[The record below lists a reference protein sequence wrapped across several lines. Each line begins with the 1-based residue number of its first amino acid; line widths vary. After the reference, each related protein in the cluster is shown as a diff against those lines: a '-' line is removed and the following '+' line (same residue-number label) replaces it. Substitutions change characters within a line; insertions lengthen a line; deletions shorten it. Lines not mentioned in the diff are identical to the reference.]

1 LTPRIDLR
9 ARVFTP
15 ASVVGPRRLDD
26 ARLAIEE
33 MLTYSGHLGVCS
45 EETPGGW
52 FVQAPGTLGDYGEVS
67 SFPSGHSASV
77 LAFASAAGWTIPPLS
92 LPLHLAARAIA

>member
-45 EETPGGW
+45 EETLRGLVRP
-52 FVQAPGTLGDYGEVS
+52 S
-67 SFPSGHSASV
+67 SGH
-77 LAFASAAGWTIPPLS
+77 AG
-92 LPLHLAARAIA
+92 